1 MGNMYRLPAPVSG
14 EFWKV
19 PQISERQF
27 IDKADTFDILL
38 FTCNNPVAG
47 VIRSYSKSE
56 YDHLAMVIRYS
67 DEPDEVYFIEAVGVH
82 GIMIK

>member
-1 MGNMYRLPAPVSG
+1 MYRLPAPASG

-27 IDKADTFDILL
+27 IDQADTFDILL

-56 YDHLAMVIRYS
+56 YDHVAMVIRYS
-67 DEPDEVYFIEAVGVH
+67 DEPDEVYFIEAVGVY